1 MALVGDVK
9 QIKSEGKS
17 GLVETGLAATALYS
31 NILYSTL
38 SLVGNKHLRTISL
51 TICFLVHCE
60 VDNSFAIAIQKT
72 SR

>member
-1 MALVGDVK
+1 MLVGNVK
-9 QIKSEGKS
+9 QINSEEKS

-31 NILYSTL
+31 NISYSTL
-38 SLVGNKHLRTISL
+38 SLVGNKHLRTIIVL